1 MSVQVPELSYTNER
15 REETRVLIVGL
26 GVAGAYLACL
36 LSLRG
41 IRVEACDARNAPWHF
56 VVCGEMVPDPEMLR
70 GKIPSSLF
78 RYLVLTHQEIVR
90 RTHILR
96 TYDYLRIVVLDHEFY
111 VPFKAHLIDK
121 SRLIHEL
128 IAEAEQHVDMKFNTS
143 VIKCRLSKTCVHVT
157 LVEDGRPREDK
168 YDIVIGADSFPS
180 VCYTDDIWRWL
191 NDTNYLT
198 VTCVAYRASVYGIDT
213 SCPTI
218 IIDPRIAPGGYAWI
232 FPRSGNEA
240 NVGLGFATD
249 YCQDVK
255 KYLENFNRKY
265 ILKPLSRVASKTLP
279 MDGLML
285 RVGIER
291 MLLVGDAGGF
301 VVPTNGAGINPAMI
315 SSLLAYEADLDS
327 RKYDTYAWR
336 VFGKYSRKLAELRRC
351 IDPLLRSVDRLERAL
366 RLVLSHKLSGQ
377 LLMSMLTS
385 LLMGYFRVFDRI
397 MYASLRIVS
406 KALAL

>member
-1 MSVQVPELSYTNER
+1 MSVQVPELSLGKER
-15 REETRVLIVGL
+15 KDETRVLIVGL
-26 GVAGAYLACL
+26 GVAGSYLACL
-36 LSLRG
+36 LSLKG
-41 IRVEACDARNAPWHF
+41 LQVDACDARSAPWHF
-56 VVCGEMVPDPEMLR
+56 IVCGEMVPDPDMLR
-70 GKIPSSLF
+70 GKIPSGLF
-78 RYLVLTHQEIVR
+78 RYLTMTHQEILR
-90 RTHILR
+90 RTYILR

-128 IAEAEQHVDMKFNTS
+128 VAEAEQHVDVKFNTS
-143 VIKCRLSKTCVHVT
+143 VIKCQVRREYVEVT
-157 LVEDGRPREDK
+157 LLEDGRPREER

-180 VCYTDDIWRWL
+180 VCYTDEIWRWL
-191 NDTNYLT
+191 SETNYLT
-198 VTCVAYRASVYGIDT
+198 VTCVAYRAAVYGIDT

-240 NVGLGFATD
+240 NVGLGFATE

-255 KYLENFNRKY
+255 RYVDNFNRRY
-265 ILKPLSRVASKTLP
+265 ILRPLSKAASKTLP
-279 MDGLML
+279 MDGLIL
-285 RVGIER
+285 RVGMEK

-315 SSLLAYEADLDS
+315 SALLAYETDLDGN
-327 RKYDTYAWR
+327 KYDTRAWKI
-336 VFGKYSRKLAELRRC
+336 FGRYSRKLAELRRC
-351 IDPLLRSVDRLERAL
+351 IDPLLRSADRLERAV
-366 RLVLSHKLSGQ
+366 RLVVSHRLSGQ

-385 LLMGYFRVFDRI
+385 LLMGYFRIFDRI

-406 KALAL
+406 RALAL